1 MPGDRFGDDPR
12 DDDFPH
18 RPQGS
23 GNGLLVG
30 LLVAGGL
37 LVVLVCGGGLA
48 FLFLARTAVREE
60 AAVVADRQAAI
71 QAENAAE
78 ARVAEGKAGGMR
90 PRLSRTDFEAAV
102 RGKTRDEVTKAVG
115 RPDRTREE
123 IHEPGSVAK
132 EGKGAAPVV
141 TARFDWWVYRDRVTD
156 EATGKPYAEVS
167 VRFGPAGQADRFEYK

>member
-23 GNGLLVG
+23 GSGLLVG

-48 FLFLARTAVREE
+48 FLFLARTAAREE
-60 AAVVADRQAAI
+60 AVAVADRQAAI

-78 ARVAEGKAGGMR
+78 AKAGGMR
-90 PRLSRTDFEAAV
+90 PLLSRKDFEAAV
-102 RGKTRDEVTKAVG
+102 RGKTRDAVTRAVG
-115 RPDRTREE
+115 RPHHTREE
-123 IHEPGSVAK
+123 IHEQGPAAK
-132 EGKGAAPVV
+132 DGKDAEPVV
-141 TARFDWWVYRDRVTD
+141 AARFDWWVFRNRVND
-156 EATGKPYAEVS
+156 DVTGKLYAEVR
-167 VRFGPAGQADRFEYK
+167 VRFGADGRADRIEYP